1 MAVRP
6 EVRPSDASQS
16 QRDTLYSAPMSANP
30 PGTLIALDVG
40 TKTIGLAV
48 CDPLRILARPLSTLS
63 RKGVRKDVARLLPVL
78 LQQNAVGLVVGLPLG
93 LDGSETRSCRLAR
106 QVGDALAEASG
117 LPLAYHDERY
127 SSVEA
132 ERRLLEMDHS
142 RRRRKQTIDQAAAA
156 VILQDF
162 LDSSESSG
170 FARREF

>member
-1 MAVRP
+1 
-6 EVRPSDASQS
+6 
-16 QRDTLYSAPMSANP
+16 MSAVN

-48 CDPLRILARPLSTLS
+48 CDPLRILARPLCTLA
-63 RKGVRKDVARLLPVL
+63 RKGVRQDVAKLLPT
-78 LQQNAVGLVVGLPLG
+78 LQEHGVVGIVVGLPLG

-117 LPLAYHDERY
+117 LPLAYHDERF

-132 ERRLLEMDHS
+132 ERRLLASDTS
-142 RRRRKQTIDQAAAA
+142 RVKRKKTIDQAAAA

-162 LDSSESSG
+162 VDSSESSG
-170 FARREF
+170 FALQD